1 MRYFQ
6 SPYTRQLYRRR
17 HLAGEYF
24 SSDLT
29 YAICPVEGEHQK
41 PTLFP
46 LESQLWS
53 DATESGWVQSR
64 IHDHKHMHMIKQLI
78 KQLIKLVK
86 RCIEAAQTSHIRN
99 RRLVAC
105 PKLTKPQIYED
116 TWHGIL
122 MNFFYV

>member
-17 HLAGEYF
+17 HLAGEYS

-64 IHDHKHMHMIKQLI
+64 IHDHKHMI

-86 RCIEAAQTSHIRN
+86 RCIEAAQTSDIRH
-99 RRLVAC
+99 
-105 PKLTKPQIYED
+105 QISD
-116 TWHGIL
+116 IGDLWPAR
-122 MNFFYV
+122 N